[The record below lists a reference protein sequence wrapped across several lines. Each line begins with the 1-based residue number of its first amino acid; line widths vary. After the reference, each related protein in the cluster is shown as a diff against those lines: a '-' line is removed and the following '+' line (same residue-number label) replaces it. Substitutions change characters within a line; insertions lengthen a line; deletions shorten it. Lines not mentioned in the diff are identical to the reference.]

1 MQEKPNKWRPA
12 IIAGLAIGTVSGL
25 PVISFVNC
33 CCCAGI
39 LGGGVFA
46 YYLYRQEYHEG
57 MPPLESSD
65 GLILGIMAGVI
76 GAFVQ
81 TLLHGL
87 IMVLF
92 AGAQEELM
100 RNILDKVID
109 RLESSGS
116 FPSDA
121 VEQMREQ
128 IEQSLKQQ
136 RTMWGILSNLFTSL
150 VIYPI
155 FAMLGGLL
163 GYGIFKPKKPSATS
177 TPQQ

>member
-12 IIAGLAIGTVSGL
+12 IIAGLAIGAVSGL
-25 PVISFVNC
+25 PVISFINC

-46 YYLYRQEYHEG
+46 YYLYRQEHQEG

-92 AGAQEELM
+92 AGAQEELI

-163 GYGIFKPKKPSATS
+163 GYGIFKPKKPSATPA
-177 TPQQ
+177 PQ

>member
-12 IIAGLAIGTVSGL
+12 IIAGLAIGAVSGL
-25 PVISFVNC
+25 PVISFINC

-46 YYLYRQEYHEG
+46 YYLYRQEHQEG

-92 AGAQEELM
+92 AGAQEEL
-100 RNILDKVID
+100 
-109 RLESSGS
+109 
-116 FPSDA
+116 
-121 VEQMREQ
+121 
-128 IEQSLKQQ
+128 
-136 RTMWGILSNLFTSL
+136 
-150 VIYPI
+150 
-155 FAMLGGLL
+155 
-163 GYGIFKPKKPSATS
+163 SATFS
-177 TPQQ
+177 IRSLIAWRVVEVSPVMPLSRCVNRSSNH